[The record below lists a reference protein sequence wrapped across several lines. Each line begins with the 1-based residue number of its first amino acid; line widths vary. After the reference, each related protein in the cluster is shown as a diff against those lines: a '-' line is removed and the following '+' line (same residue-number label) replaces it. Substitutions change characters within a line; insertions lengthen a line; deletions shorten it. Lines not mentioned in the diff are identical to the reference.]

1 MEFLKT
7 LVDSGFTTHRYAYLW
22 KPEIVWLPVTLVYFS
37 RKRRNL
43 PFNWMLLM
51 FGAFILSYGARHMM
65 GVWTI
70 WHGAYRLAGI
80 IKLITAGLSVTGAV
94 ALAPLIPKALAL
106 PSPELLEAAN
116 RELAQ
121 EVRQRQGAENEISQL
136 NESLE
141 RPVIERTTQLEA
153 ANKVLQNEIA
163 TRRRAEEALA
173 TSEARRQAILET
185 ALDCIISF
193 NQQGAII
200 EFNAAA
206 ERVFGYP
213 RADVL
218 GKQVAETIHLPFL
231 QERNLAH
238 YLATGEGPIIGKR
251 IEMTAIRA
259 NGAKFPVEL
268 AITRV
273 DVGGA
278 PTFTAY
284 VRDIADRKRAE
295 EKFRL
300 AVESSP
306 SAMVMVDQK
315 GIIVLVNSQ
324 TEKLFGYHRAD
335 LIGQT
340 VDILAPHRFRDAHP
354 RHQADFFAHHQARP
368 MQRSRDLY
376 GLRKDGTEFPVEI
389 GLNPIETEEGIWVLS
404 AIVDITE
411 HRQSEEER
419 KRHEAQ
425 LLRSQKLESL
435 SVLAGGIAHDF
446 NNLLMSILANATLML
461 DETAPGSPLT
471 GLIDNIFTVT
481 EQAAQLTRQMLAY
494 SGRGRFAVVPLSIS
508 KVVSDIASLLR
519 DSLPATVDL
528 RLNLAPGLP
537 VIEGDFTQIGQLV
550 ANLALNGSEAIE
562 STGAVTIA
570 ASLREVAAA
579 EPAPNLAGP
588 PLRPG
593 AYVLLEVHD
602 TGIGMDEAT
611 LAKMFD
617 PFFSTKFTGR
627 GLGLAAVLGIVR
639 AHHGGISVRSAPQKG
654 TTFQVFLPV
663 EREPARQAPTTD
675 PQALHAKM

>member
-1 MEFLKT
+1 
-7 LVDSGFTTHRYAYLW
+7 
-22 KPEIVWLPVTLVYFS
+22 
-37 RKRRNL
+37 L
-43 PFNWMLLM
+43 PFNWMFLI
-51 FGAFILSYGARHMM
+51 FGAFISSYGARHAME
-65 GVWTI
+65 VSTI
-70 WHGAYRLAGI
+70 WHGAHRLAGI

-106 PSPELLEAAN
+106 PSPELLEAAK

-136 NESLE
+136 NESPE
-141 RPVIERTTQLEA
+141 HPVIERTTQLDA

-163 TRRRAEEALA
+163 ARRRAEEALA

-193 NQQGAII
+193 DQKGAII
-200 EFNAAA
+200 EFNGAA

-218 GKQVAETIHLPFL
+218 GKQVAETIRLPFL

-238 YLATGEGPIIGKR
+238 YLATGEGPTIGKR

-268 AITRV
+268 AITHV

-284 VRDIADRKRAE
+284 IRDIADRKSAE

-354 RHQADFFAHHQARP
+354 RHRTDFFGHHQARP
-368 MQRSRDLY
+368 MQRSQDLY

-411 HRQSEEER
+411 RRRSEEER

-425 LLRSQKLESL
+425 LVRSQKLESL

-461 DETAPGSPLT
+461 DETTPGSPLT

-494 SGRGRFAVVPLSIS
+494 SGRGRFAVVPLSVS
-508 KVVSDIASLLR
+508 KVVSDIALLLR
-519 DSLPATVDL
+519 DSLPETVDL
-528 RLNLAPGLP
+528 RLNLAQGLP

-550 ANLALNGSEAIE
+550 ANLALNGAEAVE
-562 STGAVTIA
+562 FAGAVTIA
-570 ASLREVAAA
+570 ASVREVAAA

-588 PLRPG
+588 PLPPG

-602 TGIGMDEAT
+602 SGIGMDEAT

-639 AHHGGISVRSAPQKG
+639 AHHGGISVSSAPQKG

-663 EREPARQAPTTD
+663 ERESARQAASAGSTGS
-675 PQALHAKM
+675 HAKM

>member
-51 FGAFILSYGARHMM
+51 FGVFILSYGARHMM

-80 IKLITAGLSVTGAV
+80 IKLITSGLSVTRAV
-94 ALAPLIPKALAL
+94 ALAPLIPKALPL

-116 RELAQ
+116 QELAQ

-141 RPVIERTTQLEA
+141 HPVIERTTQLEA

-163 TRRRAEEALA
+163 ARSRAEEALA

-315 GIIVLVNSQ
+315 GTIVLVNSQ
-324 TEKLFGYHRAD
+324 TEKLFGYDRGD

-340 VDILAPHRFRDAHP
+340 MEILVPVRFRDAHP
-354 RHQADFFAHHQARP
+354 RHRADYSAHLQARP
-368 MQRSRDLY
+368 MGSGRDLY
-376 GLRKDGTEFPVEI
+376 GRRKDGTEFPVQH
-389 GLNPIETEEGIWVLS
+389 GPHRIET
-404 AIVDITE
+404 
-411 HRQSEEER
+411 Q
-419 KRHEAQ
+419 Q
-425 LLRSQKLESL
+425 
-435 SVLAGGIAHDF
+435 
-446 NNLLMSILANATLML
+446 
-461 DETAPGSPLT
+461 
-471 GLIDNIFTVT
+471 
-481 EQAAQLTRQMLAY
+481 
-494 SGRGRFAVVPLSIS
+494 
-508 KVVSDIASLLR
+508 
-519 DSLPATVDL
+519 
-528 RLNLAPGLP
+528 
-537 VIEGDFTQIGQLV
+537 
-550 ANLALNGSEAIE
+550 
-562 STGAVTIA
+562 
-570 ASLREVAAA
+570 
-579 EPAPNLAGP
+579 
-588 PLRPG
+588 
-593 AYVLLEVHD
+593 
-602 TGIGMDEAT
+602 
-611 LAKMFD
+611 
-617 PFFSTKFTGR
+617 
-627 GLGLAAVLGIVR
+627 
-639 AHHGGISVRSAPQKG
+639 G
-654 TTFQVFLPV
+654 TW
-663 EREPARQAPTTD
+663 AR
-675 PQALHAKM
+675 